1 MKKRR
6 KFIIILF
13 LIIFLL
19 LTLMFCRSNVV
30 KKVFYMNRKYKIV
43 NKMKDPFTFYE
54 KEETEGEHSFGSLY
68 NLTGWSSWIVME
80 SATCTTDGYKERE
93 RICNDCGYIEKEVE
107 IIKATGHRNDVG
119 QILSQP
125 TCTKDG
131 LKTQTCSVCGYKTE
145 TVLRALG
152 HNFSNW
158 NRTLEP
164 TCETEGKENRVCSRC
179 NLTET
184 RTIAALGHKGEWTI
198 LEEATC
204 TSAGSKTRTCERCN
218 EIETVVIDALG
229 HDWTNWSIIQQ
240 ATCTVDGIK
249 TRDCNRCGLNET
261 VTDTATGHNP
271 SYTHNYS
278 SQQIKLFKVVC
289 NNCGN
294 ESIAET
300 NVAAL
305 DMHILHTLKSPG
317 CAQYKTYGLRYPRC
331 TKCNQILWDE
341 EPMWRLVVIGD

>member
-1 MKKRR
+1 
-6 KFIIILF
+6 
-13 LIIFLL
+13 
-19 LTLMFCRSNVV
+19 
-30 KKVFYMNRKYKIV
+30 
-43 NKMKDPFTFYE
+43 
-54 KEETEGEHSFGSLY
+54 
-68 NLTGWSSWIVME
+68 ME

-131 LKTQTCSVCGYKTE
+131 LKIQTCSVCGYKTE

-218 EIETVVIDALG
+218 EIETVVINALG